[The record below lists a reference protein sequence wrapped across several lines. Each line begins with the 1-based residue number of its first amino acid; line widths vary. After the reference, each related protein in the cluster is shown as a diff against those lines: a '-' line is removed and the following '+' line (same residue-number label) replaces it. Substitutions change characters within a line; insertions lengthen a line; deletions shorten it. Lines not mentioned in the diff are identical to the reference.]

1 MTYQQRLKQ
10 IGEVHKAVIPNVY
23 HYFRSQLPPPYGIW
37 QEVGSVQYDANNTAA
52 ESAISG
58 STDYF
63 TKEEFDPVVDGIM
76 KAFRESKFL
85 WRLESVQ
92 YEEET
97 GLIHY
102 EFVWEVL

>member
-1 MTYQQRLKQ
+1 MTYQQRLKR
-10 IGEVHKAVIPNVY
+10 IGDVHKAVIPNVY

-37 QEVGSVQYDANNTAA
+37 QEDGSVQYDANNKAA
-52 ESAISG
+52 ETSLSG
-58 STDYF
+58 YTDYF
-63 TKEEFDPVVDGIM
+63 TKTEYDPVVDSIM
-76 KAFRESKFL
+76 EAFRANNFL

>member
-10 IGEVHKAVIPNVY
+10 IGEVHKAAIPNVY
-23 HYFRSQLPPPYGIW
+23 HYFRTQLPPPYAIW
-37 QEVGSVQYDANNTAA
+37 QEVGSEQFEANNKVA
-52 ESAISG
+52 EASISG

-63 TKEEFDPVVDGIM
+63 TKTEYDPAVDSIM
-76 KAFRESKFL
+76 EAFRANNFL
-85 WRLESVQ
+85 WRLESIQ
-92 YEEET
+92 YEEKT